1 MLKSKGEP
9 AKSKKPR
16 KMAGLKRYIIND
28 IVIVANIYLNF
39 VERSGQEH
47 SEIEW
52 EKPVPPTSKKTREF
66 YKVNA

>member
-28 IVIVANIYLNF
+28 IVIMTIFNLDFA
-39 VERSGQEH
+39 
-47 SEIEW
+47 
-52 EKPVPPTSKKTREF
+52 
-66 YKVNA
+66 

>member
-28 IVIVANIYLNF
+28 AVIMTKFYLNF
-39 VERSGQEH
+39 VERSRQEH
-47 SEIEW
+47 SEIEC
-52 EKPVPPTSKKTREF
+52 EKPA
-66 YKVNA
+66 YG

>member
-1 MLKSKGEP
+1 MREP

-28 IVIVANIYLNF
+28 AVIMTNIYLDLA
-39 VERSGQEH
+39 ERSGQEH
-47 SEIEW
+47 SKIEW
-52 EKPVPPTSKKTREF
+52 EKPVPLTSKKTREF